1 MNSPNILEL
10 KNKIEKHYENL
21 SINDLKKLFNALQT
35 ELKDW
40 DLAELIVQIRE
51 AQELFKEGEPDFDQ
65 KVIQDL
71 ER

>member
-21 SINDLKKLFNALQT
+21 SISDLKNLFNTLQT

-65 KVIQDL
+65 MVIQDL